1 MVQGAVE
8 GLLLVNPDC
17 FSLAADLHQERRMT
31 LTLEV
36 ASSIWCVAS
45 ECDLGD
51 LFAQQVSNLL
61 VGHVTHL
68 VVVLEDVAHL
78 VADATVS

>member
-1 MVQGAVE
+1 
-8 GLLLVNPDC
+8 
-17 FSLAADLHQERRMT
+17 MT

-68 VVVLEDVAHL
+68 VVVLEDVTHL